1 MKKLISISYVLIAFI
16 FLSQKLFSQSNQ
28 TDSTIHPRLVSDKS
42 ERVGKI
48 IVTIVGFENNE
59 GDCRFALNNSEELH
73 EREDTVF
80 IGLVLPIKNDTV
92 VVEFDSLNYG
102 WYAIKVLHDENQNSE
117 LDTDFLGIPS
127 ERYGYS
133 NNASGWFG
141 PPSWEKAKF
150 LLNQEVMKI
159 EIEVD

>member
-1 MKKLISISYVLIAFI
+1 MKKLILISYVLIAFI
-16 FLSQKLFSQSNQ
+16 FLSPKLFSQTNQ
-28 TDSTIHPRLVSDKS
+28 TDSTQLGR
-42 ERVGKI
+42 I

-59 GDCRFALNNSEELH
+59 GDCRFALNNSEKLH

-80 IGLVLPIKNDTV
+80 IGLILPIKNDTV
-92 VVEFDSLNYG
+92 VVEIDSLNYG
-102 WYAIKVLHDENQNSE
+102 WYAIKVLHDENKNTE
-117 LDTDFLGIPS
+117 LDTNFLSIP
-127 ERYGYS
+127 EENFGYS

-150 LLNQEVMKI
+150 LLNQEVLEM

>member
-1 MKKLISISYVLIAFI
+1 MKYYILILHVLIVFI
-16 FLSQKLFSQSNQ
+16 FLSPKLFSQTNQ
-28 TDSTIHPRLVSDKS
+28 TDSTIYP
-42 ERVGKI
+42 GKI

-59 GDCRFALNNSEELH
+59 GDCRFAINNSEELH

-80 IGLVLPIKNDTV
+80 IGLILPIKNDTV
-92 VVEFDSLNYG
+92 VVEIDSLNYG
-102 WYAIKVLHDENQNSE
+102 WYAIKVLEDENRNAE

-133 NNASGWFG
+133 NDASGWFG

-150 LLNQEVMKI
+150 LLNQEVLEM

>member
-1 MKKLISISYVLIAFI
+1 MKKLILISYVLIAFI
-16 FLSQKLFSQSNQ
+16 FLSPKLFSQTNQ
-28 TDSTIHPRLVSDKS
+28 TDSTTQF
-42 ERVGKI
+42 GKI
-48 IVTIVGFENNE
+48 IVTIIGFENNE

-80 IGLVLPIKNDTV
+80 IGLILTIKNDTV
-92 VVEFDSLNYG
+92 VVEIDSLNYG
-102 WYAIKVLHDENQNSE
+102 WYAIKVLQDENRNVE

-133 NNASGWFG
+133 NDASGWFG

-150 LLNQEVMKI
+150 LLNQEVLEM